1 MVVNNSV
8 TISHEGI
15 VSDFVTVSPGA
26 RINGNVRLGEGS
38 FVGSGAVIKNGNQNN
53 PIEVGNNS
61 SIGAGSVV
69 LNNVASN
76 STVVGNPAKMIY
88 ERT

>member
-1 MVVNNSV
+1 MLNNSV
-8 TISHEGI
+8 TISHESI

-26 RINGNVRLGEGS
+26 RINGNVSLGEGS
-38 FVGSGAVIKNGNQNN
+38 FVGSGAIIKNGERNT

-69 LNNVASN
+69 LNNVPSN
-76 STVVGNPAKMIY
+76 STIVGNPAKTICK
-88 ERT
+88 RT